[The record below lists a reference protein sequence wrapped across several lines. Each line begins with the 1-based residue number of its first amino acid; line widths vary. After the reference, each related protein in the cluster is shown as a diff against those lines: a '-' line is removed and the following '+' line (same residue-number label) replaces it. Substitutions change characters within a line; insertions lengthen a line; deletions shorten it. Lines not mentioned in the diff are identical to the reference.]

1 MYDVQFALIVLV
13 AITCIL
19 VVYAVMGNDLIHEY
33 FPNLYKSQSFYA
45 QPAGSAQPATV
56 RAGYG
61 AYFAPRASAVTKQ
74 MTASP
79 HPTTRPPPPGF
90 IMNHGLLM
98 NTPAIIKM
106 PAGPPRAGA
115 TRLNM

>member
-19 VVYAVMGNDLIHEY
+19 VVYAVMGNGLIHEY

-79 HPTTRPPPPGF
+79 HPTTRPAPPSYLNLGRSPLMTTPTISTGPGSYR
-90 IMNHGLLM
+90 
-98 NTPAIIKM
+98 
-106 PAGPPRAGA
+106 PPVRG
-115 TRLNM
+115 